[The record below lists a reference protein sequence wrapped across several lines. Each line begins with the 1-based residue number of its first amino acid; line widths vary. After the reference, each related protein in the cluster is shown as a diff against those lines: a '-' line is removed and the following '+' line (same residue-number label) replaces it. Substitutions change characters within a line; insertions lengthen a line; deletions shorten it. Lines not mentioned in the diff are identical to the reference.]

1 MRHPAWP
8 LDRTPAYLNLDMIGH
23 PWKAEEIKTLVAD
36 TRLENGAAFLAA
48 VRPADFIELGV
59 AASAPQLGPVLAQA
73 ARASGLALHLDRTDG
88 KRGGSDYRAFAR
100 KGVPFVRF
108 FGNFFDG
115 YHEPIDTPDRLD
127 AGQVLKMARLALAS
141 AWLLADR

>member
-1 MRHPAWP
+1 
-8 LDRTPAYLNLDMIGH
+8 
-23 PWKAEEIKTLVAD
+23 
-36 TRLENGAAFLAA
+36 
-48 VRPADFIELGV
+48 
-59 AASAPQLGPVLAQA
+59 
-73 ARASGLALHLDRTDG
+73 
-88 KRGGSDYRAFAR
+88 
-100 KGVPFVRF
+100 VPFVRF